1 MNDFDLFLT
10 GQNSKFDIGTRNLAK
25 IKVVEEGKIYNFR
38 FGRKLNRSSVQG
50 EKRDRKRLRQRQK
63 LDAIDQKPKHDSSK
77 IEVTLDAVMQEAEG
91 KRGKPGAKT
100 SRNSPNKVFPSHK
113 CNSPKMMHSQSP
125 VHNKFFKNQTS
136 LPLVRSL
143 LSKFSP
149 LLAHAHIKA
158 TKT

>member
-1 MNDFDLFLT
+1 VTKNSERQEQSLT
-10 GQNSKFDIGTRNLAK
+10 QAK
-25 IKVVEEGKIYNFR
+25 I
-38 FGRKLNRSSVQG
+38 
-50 EKRDRKRLRQRQK
+50 DPLRQGQR
-63 LDAIDQKPKHDSSK
+63 LDAIDQKRKHDSSK
-77 IEVTLDAVMQEAEG
+77 TEVMLDAVMQEAEG
-91 KRGKPGAKT
+91 KRGNQEPNQ